1 MTLKQFFRLLR
12 QQRLFSSI
20 YIICTALSVAL
31 AMTLFLVLY
40 IKFGPVYPEQERAR
54 MAVVDYVAVRNVK
67 SDQAVAGRANFQLA
81 DTLGQPSP
89 SSPIRQCFSL
99 RCWPHGCL
107 YNGPAAYS
115 QATRCAMNNTF
126 IYNIYNNY

>member
-12 QQRLFSSI
+12 QQRLFSSV

-81 DTLGQPSP
+81 DTHVAAVTIITYTTMLLITLLATWLPVQRASRIQPSDA
-89 SSPIRQCFSL
+89 L
-99 RCWPHGCL
+99 RDE
-107 YNGPAAYS
+107 
-115 QATRCAMNNTF
+115 
-126 IYNIYNNY
+126 